1 MATATGG
8 IFQTLSDG
16 WNGVT
21 TQVSKA
27 YNAACDLTCA
37 GWNRFL
43 QFDAVQKTIN
53 FAEPHFNTVKKFAM
67 DNYPDALKFTWST
80 GTAVT
85 VLGTSIIAG
94 GILRARESELSQINK
109 QIAGL
114 EKVEKDLK
122 AKGEDLHKS
131 QKDLLDACRARK
143 DVLAPPAA

>member
-16 WNGVT
+16 WNSAT

-27 YNAACDLTCA
+27 YTAACDLTRA

-94 GILRARESELSQINK
+94 GILRSRESELSQINK
-109 QIAGL
+109 QITKL
-114 EKVEKDLK
+114 ETEEKALKKDGKDLPK
-122 AKGEDLHKS
+122 T
-131 QKDLLDACRARK
+131 QQDLLDACKTRK
-143 DVLAPPAA
+143 TKLEE